1 MNKTIA
7 LKSNKSINVPVD
19 KKLIKWGLG
28 WLVGNKL
35 GFHITKTLMY
45 IVKRVFTTEVISYE
59 EAKRRGLVV
68 LSSNIPR

>member
-1 MNKTIA
+1 MNKAIVIS
-7 LKSNKSINVPVD
+7 KSTNIPVD

-28 WLVGNKL
+28 WLFGNKL
-35 GFHITKTLMY
+35 GFYIVKTLMY

-68 LSSNIPR
+68 LSSNIPK